1 MTVTVQEIV
10 NLPIFNTAEIRT
22 GIEILNKREVEWVTA
37 IEGPVENFVRK
48 NEFILTKGMGC
59 ENNPEMFY
67 QFVKEVY
74 ESGASALAVALGR
87 YIYEIPPEVVSF
99 AEKNEFVIIELPW
112 ELRFT
117 DIQRQA
123 MQLIYQRKEKFSEE
137 AHQTQ
142 RKLIDFVVQGKD
154 LSDIIQYVER
164 KLTCQIVYADSKGR
178 LKFASANPDAL
189 LKAWNDI
196 EVSDEKPLIVS
207 NARHIQQVTH
217 NDSLLLKKEITTES
231 RRLSIGHF
239 IIYFPEKTFLNE
251 HELQVLESLTA
262 TTALWIS
269 KEDAIVKTEIRL
281 RNEFIFGLAKE
292 PQEIDDTIISKAK
305 LFGYNLEVPYTCI
318 IGYSTS
324 FDGFSPNED
333 DHEYLEYGFKSIIYY
348 IEEEVKYA
356 ASIVNRLVLFT
367 YDNDRL
373 IIYLEHNQ
381 DESNNIVNH
390 FIDLVEKRLND
401 TLPSIPFSWGIGK
414 SKDGMMQF
422 HESFNKALSALEMAL
437 KEDGTNNRVSFE
449 DTRLNRLLLHLAK
462 HDDIREITL
471 KTIAPL
477 IDYDNDREIELIDT
491 FMAYQNQNGNVSQ
504 AARVLNLHRQ
514 SLLYRLKKIET
525 LTNLSLDDPDD
536 VFLLNIS
543 IKVWEKCMLKDELND
558 HEKSMQQEDENVR
571 N

>member
-1 MTVTVQEIV
+1 MTVTVQEII
-10 NLPIFNTAEIRT
+10 NLPIFNTATIRT

-48 NEFILTKGMGC
+48 NEFILTTGMGC
-59 ENNPEMFY
+59 EENPEMFY

-74 ESGASALAVALGR
+74 DSGASALAVALGR
-87 YIYEIPPEVVSF
+87 YINNIPFDVIEF
-99 AEKNEFVIIELPW
+99 AEKNEFVMIELPW

-117 DIQRQA
+117 DIQRQT
-123 MQLIYQRKEKFSEE
+123 MQLIYQRKEKFSEQ

-142 RKLIDFVVQGKD
+142 KKLIDFVVQGKD
-154 LSDIIQYVER
+154 LSDIIKYVER
-164 KLTCQIVYADSKGR
+164 RLSCQIVYADSKGR
-178 LKFASANPDAL
+178 LKYASADPHQL
-189 LKAWNDI
+189 LQSWNDI
-196 EVSDEKPLIVS
+196 EVSDIDPLTLS
-207 NARHIQQVTH
+207 NTRHIQQAPFL
-217 NDSLLLKKEITTES
+217 DGILLKKEITTES
-231 RRLSIGHF
+231 RRLAIGHF
-239 IIYFPEKTFLNE
+239 IIYFPKKIFLDE

-292 PQEIDDTIISKAK
+292 QKVIDDTVISKAK

-324 FDGFSPNED
+324 FDGFSPNETEN
-333 DHEYLEYGFKSIIYY
+333 EYLEYGFKSVIYY

-356 ASIVNRLVLFT
+356 ASVVNRLVLFT

-373 IIYLEHNQ
+373 IIYLEHKQ
-381 DESNNIVNH
+381 DESNNTINH
-390 FIDLVEKRLND
+390 FLDLVEKRLND
-401 TLPSIPFSWGIGK
+401 IIPGVPFSWGIGK

-422 HESFNKALSALEMAL
+422 HESYNKAISALEMAL
-437 KEDGTNNRVSFE
+437 KEDGASNRISFE
-449 DTRLNRLLLHLAK
+449 DTRLNRLLLHLAN
-462 HDDIREITL
+462 HEDIREITL
-471 KTIAPL
+471 ETISPL
-477 IDYDNDREIELIDT
+477 INYDNDREIELIDT
-491 FMAYQNQNGNVSQ
+491 FIAYQNQNGNVSQ

-514 SLLYRLKKIET
+514 SLLYRLKKIES

-543 IKVWEKCMLKDELND
+543 IKVWLTGMLKDE
-558 HEKSMQQEDENVR
+558 KSELETSVQYEQEDVR
-571 N
+571 

>member
-1 MTVTVQEIV
+1 MTVTVQEII
-10 NLPIFNTAEIRT
+10 NLPIFNTATIRT

-48 NEFILTKGMGC
+48 NEFILTTGMGC
-59 ENNPEMFY
+59 EENPEMFY

-74 ESGASALAVALGR
+74 DSGASALAVALGR
-87 YIYEIPPEVVSF
+87 YINNIPFDVIEF
-99 AEKNEFVIIELPW
+99 AEKNEFVMIELPW

-117 DIQRQA
+117 DIQRQT
-123 MQLIYQRKEKFSEE
+123 MQLIYQRKEKFSEQ

-142 RKLIDFVVQGKD
+142 KKLIDFVVQGKD
-154 LSDIIQYVER
+154 LSDIIKYVER
-164 KLTCQIVYADSKGR
+164 RLSCQIVYADSKGR
-178 LKFASANPDAL
+178 LKYASADPHQL
-189 LKAWNDI
+189 LQSWNDI
-196 EVSDEKPLIVS
+196 EVSDIDPLTLS
-207 NARHIQQVTH
+207 NTRHIQQAPFL
-217 NDSLLLKKEITTES
+217 DGILLKKEITTES
-231 RRLSIGHF
+231 RRLAIGHF
-239 IIYFPEKTFLNE
+239 IIYFPKKIFLDE

-292 PQEIDDTIISKAK
+292 QKVIDDTVISKAK

-324 FDGFSPNED
+324 FDGFSPNETEN
-333 DHEYLEYGFKSIIYY
+333 EYLEYGFKSVIYY

-356 ASIVNRLVLFT
+356 ASVVNRLVLFT

-373 IIYLEHNQ
+373 IIYLEHKQ
-381 DESNNIVNH
+381 DESNNTINH
-390 FIDLVEKRLND
+390 FLDLVEKRLND
-401 TLPSIPFSWGIGK
+401 IIPGVPFSWGIGK

-422 HESFNKALSALEMAL
+422 HESYNKAISALEMAL
-437 KEDGTNNRVSFE
+437 KEDGASNRISFE
-449 DTRLNRLLLHLAK
+449 DTRLNRLLLHLAN
-462 HDDIREITL
+462 HEDIREITL
-471 KTIAPL
+471 ETISPL
-477 IDYDNDREIELIDT
+477 INYDNDREIELIDT
-491 FMAYQNQNGNVSQ
+491 FIAYQNQNGNVSQ

-514 SLLYRLKKIET
+514 SLLYRLKKIES

-543 IKVWEKCMLKDELND
+543 IKVWLTGMLKDETSEL
-558 HEKSMQQEDENVR
+558 ETSVQYEQEDVR
-571 N
+571 